1 LSRATERGAAA
12 RPPLALVAEDGTIVR
27 LDLCRLL
34 VERAGFETVVE
45 ARDGEEAV
53 ALAREHEPELAILDV
68 NMPRLDGIEAA
79 RRILAERP
87 LPIVM
92 LTAYADDASVA
103 RAIEAG
109 VFAYV
114 VKPFREQDLLPAIRA
129 ARARYGEL
137 VELQGQFDSLTDA
150 LAAQRSV
157 EQAKALLVGREGL
170 TAAEAFA
177 RLLGASKESG
187 QPLEVIAG
195 AVVAAF
201 STKR

>member
-1 LSRATERGAAA
+1 MSRATDDGAAA
-12 RPPLALVAEDGTIVR
+12 RPPLVLVAEDGTIVR
-27 LDLCRLL
+27 LDLARML

-53 ALAREHEPELAILDV
+53 ALAREHEPDLAILDV

-92 LTAYADDASVA
+92 LTAYSDDASVA
-103 RAIEAG
+103 RAVEAG

-114 VKPFREQDLLPAIRA
+114 VKPFREQDLLPAIRT
-129 ARARYGEL
+129 ARARYDEL
-137 VELQGQFDSLTDA
+137 LELQSRYDSITDA
-150 LAAQRSV
+150 LEAQASV
-157 EQAKALLVGREGL
+157 EQAKALLVRREGL
-170 TAAEAFA
+170 TSAEAFT
-177 RLLGASKESG
+177 RLLGASKQSG

-201 STKR
+201 SKR

>member
-1 LSRATERGAAA
+1 MSRATDDGAAA
-12 RPPLALVAEDGTIVR
+12 RPPLVLVAEDGTIVR
-27 LDLCRLL
+27 LDLARML

-53 ALAREHEPELAILDV
+53 ALAREHEPDLAVLDV

-92 LTAYADDASVA
+92 LTAYSDDASVA
-103 RAIEAG
+103 RAVEAG

-114 VKPFREQDLLPAIRA
+114 VKPFREQDLLPAIRT
-129 ARARYGEL
+129 ARARYDEL
-137 VELQGQFDSLTDA
+137 LELQSRYDSITDA
-150 LAAQRSV
+150 LEAQASV
-157 EQAKALLVGREGL
+157 EQAKALLVRREGL
-170 TAAEAFA
+170 TSAEAFT
-177 RLLGASKESG
+177 RLLGASKQSG

-201 STKR
+201 SKR